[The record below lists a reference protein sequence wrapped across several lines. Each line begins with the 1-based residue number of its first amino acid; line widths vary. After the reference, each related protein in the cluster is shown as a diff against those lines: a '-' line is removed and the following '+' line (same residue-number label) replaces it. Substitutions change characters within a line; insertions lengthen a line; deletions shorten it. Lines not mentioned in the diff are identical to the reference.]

1 MFEPKRRDE
10 LVKSSMNGQ
19 IFDFPGP
26 VVGELEE
33 SSSNLGNVPALRER
47 VETEGYL
54 LIRDLIPRAKVL
66 EARRI
71 VLESLHRE
79 GLLKPHTELMDGF
92 VNPEAIGK
100 GKGDAIAESLQQE
113 EVRTVLDGEEVR
125 AFFDGYFSE
134 PTFVL
139 DLKIIRVQRP
149 GRSTGI
155 HYDVVYMGRGTRRLC
170 SCWIPLGDIAVEQG
184 PVALCAGSN
193 SLPGFAKLRET
204 YGHYDVDRTLMRGV
218 NGSFSGWFSFDLLEI
233 SERFGG
239 RWRSANYRAGDI
251 LVFTPLTMHCGLD
264 NNSDRYRLSSD
275 IRCQPLSEPADPRWV
290 GDGLGNTEAH
300 QLARKEIE
308 AESTLEEAREDW
320 GV

>member
-1 MFEPKRRDE
+1 ME
-10 LVKSSMNGQ
+10 LSMNGLA
-19 IFDFPGP
+19 FDFPGP
-26 VVGELEE
+26 VVDELEE
-33 SSSNLGNVPALRER
+33 CNSMLGDVPALRER
-47 VETEGYL
+47 VESEGYL
-54 LIRDLIPRAKVL
+54 FIRELIPRTKVL

-71 VLESLHRE
+71 VLESLQRE
-79 GLLKPHTELMDGF
+79 GLLKPQTEIMNGI

-100 GKGDAIAESLQQE
+100 GKSDAIAECLQHE
-113 EVRTVLDGEEVR
+113 KVRAVLNGEEIH
-125 AFFDGYFSE
+125 AFFDRYFSE

-149 GRSTGI
+149 GVSTGI

-184 PVALCAGSN
+184 PLALCAGSN

-204 YGHYDVDRTLMRGV
+204 YGHYDVDGTLMRGA
-218 NGSFSGWFSFDLLEI
+218 NGSFSGWFSFDLSEI

-239 RWRSANYRAGDI
+239 RWRTANYRAGDI

-264 NNSDRYRLSSD
+264 NNSDRFRLSSD
-275 IRCQPLSEPADPRWV
+275 IRCQPLSEPADPRWI
-290 GDGLGNTEAH
+290 GEHALGNTAAH
-300 QLARKEIE
+300 QLARNEIE
-308 AESTLEEAREDW
+308 AETTLEDARKEW